1 MPPRD
6 RALDFPDRVAARR
19 RPRRRGDH
27 PSEETACGYDREMPR
42 RAQGTWR
49 ALTIAF
55 AVLLAC
61 IVVPAATSTRA
72 APLPRVTFIGDSV
85 PTAIAYE
92 TAARAILRRGADL
105 DLELAPCRRVGQT
118 SCPYKDT
125 TAPTVLELLGT
136 LGPALKGS
144 TVIVAVG
151 YNDFEQAYAGNIEDA
166 LTAMRSLGV
175 AHVLWV
181 TLRAERQSYLAMNDM
196 IRAAAAR
203 YPELTVVDWNL
214 YSRSHPEW
222 FQPDGLHLGWQGA
235 QAMAT
240 LLHATLV
247 KLGVVTEPAAAPKLR
262 VAATVARGRTG
273 TPYAARLVAVGGK
286 APYRWARAGGA
297 VPAGLRLTAAGRLTG
312 TPTAAGRFTFVVRV
326 TDAARATATR
336 RLVVSI
342 S

>member
-1 MPPRD
+1 M
-6 RALDFPDRVAARR
+6 V
-19 RPRRRGDH
+19 
-27 PSEETACGYDREMPR
+27 
-42 RAQGTWR
+42 
-49 ALTIAF
+49 AF
-55 AVLLAC
+55 ALLLAGL
-61 IVVPAATSTRA
+61 VAPAGTSGGA

-92 TAARAILRRGADL
+92 KEALAILRRGADV

-136 LGPALKGS
+136 LKPALPGS

-151 YNDFEQAYAGNIEDA
+151 YNDYEQAYAGNIDDA
-166 LTAMRSLGV
+166 LAAMRTLGV
-175 AHVLWV
+175 EHVLWV

-203 YPELTVVDWNL
+203 APELTVVDWNA
-214 YSRSHPEW
+214 YSRSHPDW
-222 FQPDGLHLGWQGA
+222 FQPDGLHLGWRGA

-240 LLHATLV
+240 LLHTTLV
-247 KLGVVTEPAAAPKLR
+247 KLGIVTEPVTAQKLK
-262 VAATVARGRTG
+262 VAATIARGKTG
-273 TPYAARLVAVGGK
+273 TPYTARLVARGGK
-286 APYRWARAGGA
+286 APYRWARAGGV
-297 VPAGLRLTAAGRLTG
+297 VPAGLRLTATGRLTG

-336 RLVVSI
+336 RLVVRI